1 MTSSTDQ
8 VATAFGGG
16 KFVDVV
22 VVTREGAKYAFPDM
36 TLEDLKR
43 VLPESG
49 RIPEG
54 MPALMMV
61 NVSVSVLTIPLRI
74 VKYIEVN
81 GEKLWACPA

>member
-1 MTSSTDQ
+1 
-8 VATAFGGG
+8 
-16 KFVDVV
+16 
-22 VVTREGAKYAFPDM
+22 
-36 TLEDLKR
+36 
-43 VLPESG
+43 
-49 RIPEG
+49 